1 MDISKIKIDSAKIE
15 AGEWVK
21 EIPGM
26 GDLELRVRGLGSI
39 AYREALAARQRAI
52 PRDKRNADGS
62 IPVRLSDEATAAAI
76 ADAILLDWRNLE
88 SGEVSVAFAPD
99 LARDYLIDPDYGVF
113 LDAVLF
119 AASKVASDAAVVEKA
134 LEKN

>member
-21 EIPGM
+21 DIPGM
-26 GDLELRVRGLGSI
+26 GNLELRVRGLGSI
-39 AYREALAARQRAI
+39 AYREALAQRQRAI
-52 PRDKRNADGS
+52 PRDQRNADGS
-62 IPVRLSDEATAAAI
+62 IPFRLSDEATAAAV
-76 ADAILLDWRNLE
+76 ADAILLDWRNVE
-88 SGEVSVAFAPD
+88 ISGSPVHFSAAKAREY
-99 LARDYLIDPDYGVF
+99 LANPDYSVF

-119 AASKVASDAAVVEKA
+119 AASKVASDAALIEKA